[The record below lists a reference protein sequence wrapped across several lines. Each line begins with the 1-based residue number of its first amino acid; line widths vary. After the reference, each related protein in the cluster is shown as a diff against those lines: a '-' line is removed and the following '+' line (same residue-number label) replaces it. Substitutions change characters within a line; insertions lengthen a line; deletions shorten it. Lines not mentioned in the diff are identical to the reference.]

1 MVLGNSPVNLRYTL
15 ISRNTPKD
23 WPFLFWFQ
31 NHLYTNHMEQVDLQ
45 LSRTPGALP
54 QLVIRRKADSLF
66 DYKFDDFDVTGY
78 EPQAAIK
85 APVAV

>member
-31 NHLYTNHMEQVDLQ
+31 NHLYTNHMEQVELQ
-45 LSRTPGALP
+45 LSREPMPLP
-54 QLVIRRKADSLF
+54 QLVIKRKPDSLF
-66 DYKFDDFDVTGY
+66 DYTFDDFEFTGY
-78 EPQAAIK
+78 APHGLIR